1 MSALEP
7 RSSGD
12 PDPAPAPGV
21 GGEPD
26 ELFAEMAAPAPPR
39 PAARP
44 VALTPEGEPARRRV
58 APIVTT
64 TTAAAASAGHGSVTT
79 ADRSP
84 VPVVAEASGPDGAG
98 EYGGE
103 DEDDDDFDEIPTGWR
118 GRPKGKLKARRVRRV
133 IRYVSPWS
141 VFKVAVLF
149 SICLWLILMVAG
161 VILWQGAVASGMITN
176 VESFVAKLL
185 AEESFTIDGRE
196 LFRATAI
203 AGVMLVFAGSAFSV
217 LMALL
222 FNVISDLTGGIRF
235 TVLELEDTRR
245 EVKVPAGS
253 RAAAPEPISPTVP
266 RAVEEPAPSPV
277 QSVPVAAAVPVTERG
292 RPVPGQASVTG

>member
-1 MSALEP
+1 
-7 RSSGD
+7 
-12 PDPAPAPGV
+12 
-21 GGEPD
+21 
-26 ELFAEMAAPAPPR
+26 
-39 PAARP
+39 
-44 VALTPEGEPARRRV
+44 V

-64 TTAAAASAGHGSVTT
+64 AAVVDGRRVAPGPAGGDGHG
-79 ADRSP
+79 DRD
-84 VPVVAEASGPDGAG
+84 AEYDVEDGDG
-98 EYGGE
+98 SDDY
-103 DEDDDDFDEIPTGWR
+103 DEVPTGWR

-133 IRYVSPWS
+133 MRYVSPWS

-149 SICLWLILMVAG
+149 SICLCLILMVAG
-161 VILWQGAVASGMITN
+161 VILWQGAVGSGLVTN
-176 VESFVAKLL
+176 VEKFLAKLL

-245 EVKVPAGS
+245 EVKV
-253 RAAAPEPISPTVP
+253 RADAP
-266 RAVEEPAPSPV
+266 RAPGDAATTAGLPVVDRPSPAPVHP
-277 QSVPVAAAVPVTERG
+277 VPVAAAVPMTERG
-292 RPVPGQASVTG
+292 RPVPGQAPVSG

>member
-1 MSALEP
+1 M
-7 RSSGD
+7 
-12 PDPAPAPGV
+12 
-21 GGEPD
+21 
-26 ELFAEMAAPAPPR
+26 
-39 PAARP
+39 
-44 VALTPEGEPARRRV
+44 VAF
-58 APIVTT
+58 
-64 TTAAAASAGHGSVTT
+64 AAA
-79 ADRSP
+79 D
-84 VPVVAEASGPDGAG
+84 ASGPDGASG
-98 EYGGE
+98 SPT
-103 DEDDDDFDEIPTGWR
+103 DEGDDYDEIPTGWR

-161 VILWQGAVASGMITN
+161 VILWQGAVASGMVGN
-176 VESFVAKLL
+176 VESFLAKLL

-253 RAAAPEPISPTVP
+253 RAAATEVASAAP
-266 RAVEEPAPSPV
+266 RVVDGPAPSPV